1 MGEFWGRMQAAAHAV
16 QLLRI
21 YWDEHA
27 PDCDS
32 SDTRHVLLHG
42 LAAKYSAYYYILC
55 NLALATNAL
64 QVCVTCHVFL
74 SLTLPVTATISW
86 SFIGL
91 LVSATHLDD
100 ATAHSTPCSCCSN
113 IFSMP
118 TLQFAHGCTTSS

>member
-1 MGEFWGRMQAAAHAV
+1 MGEFWGRIKVTARAV

-21 YWDEHA
+21 YWGGHA
-27 PDCDS
+27 HDRNS
-32 SDTRHVLLHG
+32 IDTRHVLLHS
-42 LAAKYSAYYYILC
+42 LAAKYSAYYSILRAC
-55 NLALATNAL
+55 LATNAL
-64 QVCVTCHVFL
+64 QVCVTRHVFL

-91 LVSATHLDD
+91 LVSVTHLDD